1 MSDVSAESPAK
12 SVKVK
17 PGMQRERPSKKAQRN
32 FAAEL
37 LAFEGEVR
45 SIQDEREL
53 NYHLCNVSRRV
64 ISFQQ
69 CFYGKVS
76 KDGSFKLLNSSSVS
90 VVDRNALFSRW
101 IEKIVGRLI
110 SDVNVRQASFSLPMY
125 CDETDEE
132 KDTYPFVEFLWTPQV
147 QNDQI
152 VSGTLMTRET
162 PWGEPDCALVT
173 RLSELYFHAKA
184 AIKGQKS
191 LAPSRLA
198 FKPVLLSA
206 CALTVLLGFL
216 PVSITALAPVEVV
229 PKQPF
234 VLAAPFDGVVKEI
247 TTSQGKELNPGD
259 TVVIFDDVHLLN
271 EKKLAD
277 QRTAIA
283 DARYQRASQGAIAD
297 YQIKREIEVAK
308 AEYELALAESEYA
321 GELLAQARLTSR
333 VPGIVIYSDKSD
345 WEGKPVAAGEAI
357 VAVAD
362 PANVEMEINLPVK
375 DSLVLS
381 EGARVK
387 IFLDSDPLNPLDAT
401 MTKASYRAQPDKRDI
416 LSYTL
421 TAELSDPDTE
431 LPRIGVQGTAQ
442 VYSDKA
448 SLAYVLFR
456 RPITAFR
463 QYTGW

>member
-1 MSDVSAESPAK
+1 M
-12 SVKVK
+12 
-17 PGMQRERPSKKAQRN
+17 
-32 FAAEL
+32 
-37 LAFEGEVR
+37 
-45 SIQDEREL
+45 
-53 NYHLCNVSRRV
+53 
-64 ISFQQ
+64 
-69 CFYGKVS
+69 
-76 KDGSFKLLNSSSVS
+76 LNSSSVS

-321 GELLAQARLTSR
+321 GELLAQARLTSP
-333 VPGIVIYSDKSD
+333 VPGIAIYSDKSD
-345 WEGKPVAAGEAI
+345 WERK
-357 VAVAD
+357 
-362 PANVEMEINLPVK
+362 
-375 DSLVLS
+375 S
-381 EGARVK
+381 ARMY
-387 IFLDSDPLNPLDAT
+387 A
-401 MTKASYRAQPDKRDI
+401 
-416 LSYTL
+416 
-421 TAELSDPDTE
+421 
-431 LPRIGVQGTAQ
+431 
-442 VYSDKA
+442 
-448 SLAYVLFR
+448 
-456 RPITAFR
+456 
-463 QYTGW
+463 

>member
-1 MSDVSAESPAK
+1 MSDVSVERSAQAATMK
-12 SVKVK
+12 S
-17 PGMQRERPSKKAQRN
+17 GTQRKRSSKAQRN

-37 LAFEGEVR
+37 LDFEGEVR
-45 SIQDEREL
+45 SIKDEREL
-53 NYHLCNVSRRV
+53 NYHLCNSSRRV

-76 KDGSFKLLNSSSVS
+76 KTGSFTLLNSSSVS
-90 VVDRNALFSRW
+90 IVDRNSLFSRW
-101 IEKIVGRLI
+101 IEKIVQRLI
-110 SDVNVRQASFSLPMY
+110 NDVNVRQACFSLPMY
-125 CDETDEE
+125 CDEIDEE

-147 QNDQI
+147 HNDQI

-162 PWGEPDCALVT
+162 PWGEPDCALAT

-184 AIKGQKS
+184 ALKGQKS
-191 LAPSRLA
+191 LAPSRVTL
-198 FKPVLLSA
+198 KPALLSA
-206 CALTVLLGFL
+206 CALTVMLGFL

-234 VLAAPFDGVVKEI
+234 VLAAPFDGVIREI
-247 TTSQGKELNPGD
+247 TAPQGKELNQGD

-271 EKKLAD
+271 ESKLAA

-297 YQIKREIEVAK
+297 YQVKREIEVAR
-308 AEYELALAESEYA
+308 AEYELALAESQYA
-321 GELLAQARLTSR
+321 AELLAQARLTSP
-333 VPGIVIYSDKSD
+333 VPGIAIYTDKSD

-357 VAVAD
+357 VAIAD
-362 PANVEMEINLPVK
+362 PAKVEMEINLPVK
-375 DSLVLS
+375 DSIVLS

-401 MTKASYRAQPDKRDI
+401 LTKASYRAQPDKRDI

-421 TAELSDPDTE
+421 TAELSEADAE

-442 VYSDKA
+442 VFSDKA
-448 SLAYVLFR
+448 SLAYVVFR